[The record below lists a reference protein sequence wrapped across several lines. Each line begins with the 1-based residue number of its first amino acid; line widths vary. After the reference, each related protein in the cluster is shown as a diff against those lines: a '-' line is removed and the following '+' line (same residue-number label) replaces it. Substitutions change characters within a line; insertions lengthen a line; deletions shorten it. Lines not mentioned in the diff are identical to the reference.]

1 MDLVRKEH
9 ERLTKRLKASQNI
22 KNVQDTIDLIQAA
35 RDTITSDPGQA
46 SMTLAKLQNSVK
58 SSFDAIND
66 NLKEHHSALNKYSK
80 ALDKLFKDK
89 PLPSTE
95 HDALSSREHLI
106 NRAIAMH
113 LLREGQFS
121 VAATFLSEI
130 AEKKAST
137 RENDMDT
144 DGPDAA
150 KSLLDIDDV
159 PSDEVRKQ
167 FATMYHI
174 LHEMKEN
181 NNLLPAIQWSRENKE
196 SLEARGSNLEFELC
210 RLQFVWLFHG
220 GQGPAVA
227 GPQAALEY
235 ARREFHVFL
244 PRYLVEIQQLMGA
257 MAFSPN
263 LQESPYRNIFDNP
276 SAWSDVAQSFT
287 REFCSLLGL
296 SADSPLYIAATAGA
310 IALPTLLKL
319 QTIMKAKRTEWTTQN
334 ELPSPA
340 DSSSSRYRIGK
351 ATASQR
357 VRNPVRDSPSTP
369 SRRVERRQRTG
380 TSPTKSSP
388 STSIVTI
395 SVGPEARLFAA
406 HEATLCI
413 SPFFAAACC
422 RAQAQSP
429 SPDSPNKRISIS
441 LPDEQPEILSCILE
455 CLYKG
460 DYTPRA
466 IYNRHRETWELENT
480 GPDTN
485 GQTTNATIFHHA
497 TGSVI
502 LRDTA
507 VYCAAQKYGLEPLK
521 RLALRKQGLHSGIQ
535 CSTILSSARYA
546 YANTPDDESKLRAHY
561 LALIIRCRSTFK
573 RSGTMQM
580 EMEKGGKLFFD
591 LFVAM
596 CNHMDDLAI
605 AKSSLA

>member
-9 ERLTKRLKASQNI
+9 ERLAKRLKASQNI
-22 KNVQDTIDLIQAA
+22 KNVQDTIDLLQAA
-35 RDTITSDPGQA
+35 RDSIASDPDQA
-46 SMTLAKLQNSVK
+46 SITLAKLQTSVK
-58 SSFDAIND
+58 SSFDSIND
-66 NLKEHHSALNKYSK
+66 SLKEHHSGLNKYSK

-95 HDALSSREHLI
+95 HDALSSQEHLI

-121 VAATFLSEI
+121 VAAAFLSEI
-130 AEKKAST
+130 AETKAS
-137 RENDMDT
+137 RQENDMDT
-144 DGPDAA
+144 DGPDDATT
-150 KSLLDIDDV
+150 LLDIDEV
-159 PSDEVRKQ
+159 PSSEVRKQ
-167 FATMYHI
+167 FATMYYI

-181 NNLLPAIQWSRENKE
+181 NNLLPAIQWSRDNKE
-196 SLEARGSNLEFELC
+196 ALEARGSNLEFELC

-220 GQGPAVA
+220 GQGPVVA

-235 ARREFHVFL
+235 ARREFHLFL

-263 LQESPYRNIFDNP
+263 LQESPYRTIFDNP

-334 ELPSPA
+334 ELPYSIATARKTPKTRQLPRQEVRPPSFPSRKSSRRRLNANERQPPA
-340 DSSSSRYRIGK
+340 ASSS
-351 ATASQR
+351 
-357 VRNPVRDSPSTP
+357 
-369 SRRVERRQRTG
+369 
-380 TSPTKSSP
+380 

-395 SVGPEARLFAA
+395 SVGPEQRLFAA
-406 HEATLCI
+406 HEDTLCT

-422 RAQAQSP
+422 RAHSP
-429 SPDSPNKRISIS
+429 ELPHKRIT

-455 CLYKG
+455 YLYKG

-466 IYNRHRETWELENT
+466 IYNRHRDTWELENT
-480 GPDTN
+480 GFDTD
-485 GQTTNATIFHHA
+485 GQTTNATIFHQA

-535 CSTILSSARYA
+535 CSTILTSARYA
-546 YANTPDDESKLRAHY
+546 YANTSDNESKLRAHY
-561 LALIIRCRSTFK
+561 LALIIRSRSTFK

-596 CNHMDDLAI
+596 CNHMDDLTSTAQ
-605 AKSSLA
+605 SSLA